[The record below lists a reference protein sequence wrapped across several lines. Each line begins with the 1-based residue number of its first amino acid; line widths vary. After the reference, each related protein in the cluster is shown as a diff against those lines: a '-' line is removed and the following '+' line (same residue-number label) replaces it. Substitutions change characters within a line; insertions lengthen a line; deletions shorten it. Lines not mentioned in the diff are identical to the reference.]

1 LEGLVV
7 KSQAFR
13 VGDLCAQYEI
23 VSLLAVGGSGEVYR
37 AVQRSMGRTVA
48 LKCLQLRHVARSDLK
63 ARMEMESRALGR
75 INHPNVV
82 TVYDAGCTDDGVV
95 WIAMELLVGHTMRE
109 VLQERWRLPLAEAV
123 SCAID
128 VAEGVGAAHEQQ
140 IIHRDIKPENVFLTE
155 RGVTKVLD
163 LGTAKIHGWG
173 KLKTTDRGRV
183 IGTPAYMAPEHIR
196 CVGVDA
202 RTDVYAVG
210 LLLYEMLAGHPF
222 AHMADLDDYQ
232 EIARLQLYG
241 TPRPLTQVV
250 RSVPEGVS
258 RVVLRALSK
267 DVARRQQS
275 MPEFLAELRDAAGM
289 PAPVRHVTPSVPP
302 VREVVSPATRGPVAE
317 KAGSLGP
324 HGTLRLPNPGGQGE
338 APPIA
343 LQNPPP
349 RVLGPTPDASWSIR
363 KGIDIEAPPRD
374 VGRGSRR
381 PAWLGS
387 ALLVGVALGIAGG
400 GTVIWLASGR
410 QPEPPMEAAVTR
422 TRADVAASSS
432 ANAPVAPLPAAPA
445 EDDPPGDPE
454 DDPAP
459 EAVTVATPPR
469 ATFAPAA
476 SSPAQDWNE
485 PAPDNGRLH
494 PDPVLSILPPPTRTA
509 APASEPPRK
518 MPPSGL

>member
-1 LEGLVV
+1 LEGVVV

-48 LKCLQLRHVARSDLK
+48 LKCLQLRHVARADLK

-95 WIAMELLVGHTMRE
+95 WIAMELLVGHTLRE
-109 VLQERWRLPLAEAV
+109 VLQERWKLPLAEAV

-173 KLKTTDRGRV
+173 NLKTTDRGRV

-196 CVGVDA
+196 CVGVDE

-222 AHMADLDDYQ
+222 APMADLDDHQ

-241 TPRPLTQVV
+241 MPRPLTEVV
-250 RSVPEGVS
+250 RGVPEGVS

-267 DVARRQQS
+267 DVACRQQS

-302 VREVVSPATRGPVAE
+302 VREIVPPATRGPLVQ
-317 KAGSLGP
+317 KGGPVGP
-324 HGTLRLPNPGGQGE
+324 HGTVRLPNADAQ
-338 APPIA
+338 APPIPFRD
-343 LQNPPP
+343 PPP
-349 RVLGPTPDASWSIR
+349 RVPGPTPDASWSIR
-363 KGIDIEAPPRD
+363 KGIDFEAPQRAI
-374 VGRGSRR
+374 GHGSRR

-387 ALLVGVALGIAGG
+387 ALLVGVALGVAAG
-400 GTVIWLASGR
+400 GTVIWLASER
-410 QPEPPMEAAVTR
+410 HPESPTEAAVTR
-422 TRADVAASSS
+422 ASADVAASAS
-432 ANAPVAPLPAAPA
+432 ASAPVMPLPAAPA
-445 EDDPPGDPE
+445 EDEPREEPE
-454 DDPAP
+454 EDPAP
-459 EAVTVATPPR
+459 RAVTVGTAPG
-469 ATFAPAA
+469 ATFVPAA
-476 SSPAQDWNE
+476 SPPALDPDE

-494 PDPVLSILPPPTRTA
+494 PDPVLSILPPPTQTA

-518 MPPSGL
+518 MPSSGL

>member
-1 LEGLVV
+1 M

-13 VGDLCAQYEI
+13 VGDVCAQYEI

-48 LKCLQLRHVARSDLK
+48 LKCLQLRHVAREDLK

-82 TVYDAGCTDDGVV
+82 TVFDAGCTDDGVV

-109 VLQERWRLPLAEAV
+109 VLQERWRLPLGEAV

-173 KLKTTDRGRV
+173 NLKTTDRGRV

-196 CVGVDA
+196 CVGVDE

-222 AHMADLDDYQ
+222 GHLADLDDHQ

-241 TPRPLTQVV
+241 TPRPLTEVV
-250 RSVPEGVS
+250 RGVSDEVS
-258 RVVLRALSK
+258 RVVLRALLK
-267 DVARRQQS
+267 DPAQRQQG
-275 MPEFLAELRDAAGM
+275 MPELVAELRDAAGIA
-289 PAPVRHVTPSVPP
+289 APVRHVTPSVPP
-302 VREVVSPATRGPVAE
+302 ARLAARPTAGAPVEGANP
-317 KAGSLGP
+317 LGP
-324 HGTLRLPNPGGQGE
+324 RGTLRLPPD
-338 APPIA
+338 A
-343 LQNPPP
+343 LAAAAAPPP
-349 RVLGPTPDASWSIR
+349 RDPKPIVPGPTPDASWSIR
-363 KGIDIEAPPRD
+363 KGIEVEVPPRAS
-374 VGRGSRR
+374 GEPRRR
-381 PAWLGS
+381 PAWLAS
-387 ALLVGVALGIAGG
+387 ALLFGVVLGIAGG
-400 GTVIWLASGR
+400 GVVIWLASAS
-410 QPEPPMEAAVTR
+410 QPESPTEGAAVTR
-422 TRADVAASSS
+422 ATASAGASVTVPNVPS
-432 ANAPVAPLPAAPA
+432 DSAPLGEPPKE
-445 EDDPPGDPE
+445 EDDPTIGS
-454 DDPAP
+454 
-459 EAVTVATPPR
+459 VAGTTPPR
-469 ATFAPAA
+469 ATAAPAA
-476 SSPAQDWNE
+476 TPDRIE
-485 PAPDNGRLH
+485 PPSDDGRLH
-494 PDPVLSILPPPTRTA
+494 PGPVLSVLPPPTRTA

-518 MPPSGL
+518 MPSSGL